1 MQRGYVVG
9 SVCGVAVV
17 AAVCGL
23 LTWVLGAKNV
33 QYTTIAP
40 LPGERSVKVDGHPA
54 VGDFI
59 LEARIKGWYH
69 PLPWVGRDIRAVS
82 CPAPLPAVVGATG
95 TCTARAGGEQ
105 VSIPVRVIE
114 VEGDP
119 AKPRVT
125 WKFER

>member
-17 AAVCGL
+17 AAVCGV
-23 LTWVLGAKNV
+23 LTWVFGAKNV
-33 QYTTIAP
+33 QHTTIAP
-40 LPGERSVKVDGHPA
+40 LSGERSEKVDGHPA
-54 VGDFI
+54 VESVV

-69 PLPWVGRDIRAVS
+69 PLPWVGRDIRGVS
-82 CPAPLPAVVGATG
+82 CPAPLRAVVGATG
-95 TCTARAGGEQ
+95 TCTARADDGQ
-105 VSIPVRVIE
+105 VSIPVRVIK